1 MGGTRVI
8 ATPPRHI
15 QREFDLKLPT
25 GRPLVPIEA
34 IMVLLDKSED
44 DILNL
49 IECGFLRWAFDIS
62 TPPPNLEPRT
72 SNVEPGRRRREL
84 RVYRESVLDYLHD
97 AHQQPPYYSFEPE
110 PTLERV
116 ITVILP
122 PGTQPTLMASKF
134 ARRLTCSSQHVLNL
148 IDAQVIPTITVRR
161 RGPNGSPLIERS
173 GARAFLRSRCAA
185 VLTKNGKTI
194 TLHS

>member
-8 ATPPRHI
+8 ATSPRHI

-44 DILNL
+44 DVLNL
-49 IECGFLRWAFDIS
+49 IECGFLRWAFNIAAPDA
-62 TPPPNLEPRT
+62 E
-72 SNVEPGRRRREL
+72 RREL

-97 AHQQPPYYSFEPE
+97 AHQQSSYYAFDPDAA
-110 PTLERV
+110 LERV
-116 ITVILP
+116 ITAILP
-122 PGTQPTLMASKF
+122 PGTQPTFTASKF

-148 IDAQVIPTITVRR
+148 IDARVIPTMTVRR
-161 RGPNGSPLIERS
+161 RGPNGSPLIERF